1 MGRPTSKGVGSKVD
15 VFLEGLSIA
24 FKTFDD
30 EIDYICVFFII
41 SSYDYDTFLFSY
53 KYGVKIISFTL
64 ISHKYL

>member
-1 MGRPTSKGVGSKVD
+1 MGRPTLKGVGSKVD

-24 FKTFDD
+24 FKMFDD

-41 SSYDYDTFLFSY
+41 SSYNTFLFSY

>member
-1 MGRPTSKGVGSKVD
+1 MGRPTLKGVGSKVD

-30 EIDYICVFFII
+30 EIDYICVFFFII
-41 SSYDYDTFLFSY
+41 SSYDTFLFSY
-53 KYGVKIISFTL
+53 KCGVKIKSFTL